1 MPVNIQVIGGFFFFF
16 LQKPDIGVE
25 LTGGCKGF
33 ATKYMDWSEE
43 LIVGG
48 SVKNRSRIIRRYV
61 FFPDIM
67 NNFLVVERKIIKVIF
82 LINLKIRNS

>member
-1 MPVNIQVIGGFFFFF
+1 M
-16 LQKPDIGVE
+16 QKPDIGVE

-33 ATKYMDWSEE
+33 ATKYMDWPEE

-48 SVKNRSRIIRRYV
+48 SVKNRSRIIRRYL

-67 NNFLVVERKIIKVIF
+67 NNFLVVERKTIKSNV
-82 LINLKIRNS
+82 LDKSEDL